1 MFQSSFFLFRLTN
14 MTFMKMGVGE
24 VRKLNT
30 AWIFYNFV
38 LIRAE
43 LGKENGHKNWS
54 SGSEFR
60 ENPWNESHNSPI
72 KRN

>member
-1 MFQSSFFLFRLTN
+1 
-14 MTFMKMGVGE
+14 